1 MTTPRPQVIL
11 VRHGRTAL
19 NAQSRLRGRLD
30 VPLDSVGEVEAAAL
44 AMALDRIHPQRV
56 LTSPLRRA
64 VQTAEPIASRAG
76 IPLEVDARLVDRDFG
91 PWAGHL
97 RSHVVD
103 LFGSVD
109 NAPGVE
115 PAETVLARA
124 RAVLDEQSPARTGPV
139 VLVTHDALVKAL
151 LTDLEWR
158 PAAGGELEPGADV
171 EPPTGSWA
179 VLHLGAQGWVVDEVG
194 VHVDPVSLQPAE

>member
-1 MTTPRPQVIL
+1 MITTRPSVIL
-11 VRHGRTAL
+11 IRHGRTEL
-19 NAQSRLRGRLD
+19 NAQGRLRGRLD

-76 IPLEVDARLVDRDFG
+76 IPLEVDVRLVDRDFG
-91 PWAGHL
+91 QWAGHL

-115 PAETVLARA
+115 PADSVLARA
-124 RAVLDEQSPARTGPV
+124 RAVLDEQSTARTGPV
-139 VLVTHDALVKAL
+139 VLVSHDALVMAL
-151 LTDLEWR
+151 LTDLEGR
-158 PAAGGELEPGADV
+158 PPAGADV